1 MAAAAKPSGR
11 KPPNPYKLAEAEKR
25 VGDLEAALAD
35 LDARMADPAVFS
47 DAGKLA
53 DIGRQR
59 DLAAAKL
66 ADAEQAWMA
75 LMDEA

>member
-1 MAAAAKPSGR
+1 
-11 KPPNPYKLAEAEKR
+11 
-25 VGDLEAALAD
+25 
-35 LDARMADPAVFS
+35 MADPAVFS